1 MNENKMNKKLEAA
14 KEIAKTIGGLL
25 SAVYFPVREE
35 YCFDERDLRR
45 RVVQNER
52 NKDRTLDRK
61 MTFVSWNI
69 LRGYSND
76 KIRRSLSQ
84 ILKDYDPRIL
94 LLQEAPVR
102 DERGFW
108 QERIFARFNVAYAPL
123 HHVAQKTVF
132 YDFDHSG
139 QLTLSQVP
147 YREVE
152 TYALPLVA
160 RQSLGKDHLIT
171 RIALY
176 TQIENA
182 EGMKIGVY
190 NVHLENRTGPSGRQY
205 QMKSLLETIEAKND
219 DVVVVGG
226 DFNTFLGSYLE
237 KGICDLETAG
247 FEKGFVKRGILPQ
260 LDHFFYRGERIARAS
275 GKQLYGEGSDHQPI
289 MLELELR

>member
-1 MNENKMNKKLEAA
+1 MNKKIEAA
-14 KEIAKTIGGLL
+14 KEITKTIGGLL

-45 RVVQNER
+45 QVIQNER
-52 NKDRTLDRK
+52 NKDRKIDPKITL
-61 MTFVSWNI
+61 VSWNI
-69 LRGYSND
+69 LRGYNAEQI
-76 KIRRSLSQ
+76 KTSLSQ
-84 ILKDYDPRIL
+84 IMRDYNPNVL
-94 LLQEAPVR
+94 LLQEAAVR
-102 DERGFW
+102 GSTTFW
-108 QERIFARFNVAYAPL
+108 KDDLFTGFNVAYAPL
-123 HHVAQKTVF
+123 HHVAQKTAF